1 MDVRR
6 YGFTRREIRGG
17 AGGGASEHFEE
28 MIGSTEFYMYRHP
41 NSKIKGY
48 ETLKL
53 FSESQGCDVLY
64 IAAGPTPVGKGFET
78 VRITNN
84 GREIPIPVLK
94 RAHNWAHRRNLLHLF
109 YKERA
114 TARGQGETKAQ

>member
-17 AGGGASEHFEE
+17 AGGGASEHFEDL
-28 MIGSTEFYMYRHP
+28 IGSTEFYIYRNP

-48 ETLKL
+48 EALKL
-53 FSESQGCDVLY
+53 FTESQECEVLY
-64 IAAGPTPVGKGFET
+64 IAAGPTPAGRGFET
-78 VRITNN
+78 IRITNK
-84 GREIPIPVLK
+84 GSQIPIEVLK
-94 RAHNWAHRRNLLHLF
+94 RAHNWTHRRNLLHLF

-114 TARGQGETKAQ
+114 KSGG